1 MYPDKKRKRENKKNN
16 IIKSFF
22 GVAAFGLIHR
32 YFHFVSKL
40 IKRLM
45 IYHGET
51 MPQSTVLQRIVYSK
65 LQALPIFNLAV
76 RNLKYGY
83 MFWPIHK
90 VGSVTL

>member
-1 MYPDKKRKRENKKNN
+1 
-16 IIKSFF
+16 
-22 GVAAFGLIHR
+22 
-32 YFHFVSKL
+32 
-40 IKRLM
+40 
-45 IYHGET
+45 

-65 LQALPIFNLAV
+65 LQAMLICNLAV

>member
-1 MYPDKKRKRENKKNN
+1 MYPDKKRKRESKKNN

-22 GVAAFGLIHR
+22 GVATFGLIYR
-32 YFHFVSKL
+32 YFHFVFKL
-40 IKRLM
+40 LKRLM

-51 MPQSTVLQRIVYSK
+51 MPQSTVLQKIVYSK

-76 RNLKYGY
+76 GNLKYGY